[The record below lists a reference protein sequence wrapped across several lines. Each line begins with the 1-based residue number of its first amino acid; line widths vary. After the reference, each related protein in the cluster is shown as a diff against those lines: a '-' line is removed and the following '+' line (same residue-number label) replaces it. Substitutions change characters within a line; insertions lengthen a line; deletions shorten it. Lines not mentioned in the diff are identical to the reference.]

1 LQDVFYYM
9 AAVSLIEPFYVTAGF
24 ALYLNRR
31 AILEGWDI
39 ELALRRLEERLRA
52 LTTSTPVAL
61 VAAVILGCALIHP
74 QAAFADGV
82 VEKSAREEIQAVLNS
97 PEFSR
102 QKEVTRWQYI
112 GGYQRE
118 EKKDPGLLALWRYL
132 SALLGKI
139 AEFGLWITAGILLVV
154 ALIYLRRIIPEP
166 RLRDKKRYRPPDAL
180 FGFDIAP
187 ESLPEDVAGAATEM
201 ARTGRLR
208 EALSLLYRGALSSL
222 AHHHRLPLGPGD
234 TEGDCSRAVSRVL
247 PESAAY
253 FERLVGAWQ
262 AIAYAARTADAASV
276 QRLCDEWRPHFAV
289 TPQA

>member
-1 LQDVFYYM
+1 
-9 AAVSLIEPFYVTAGF
+9 
-24 ALYLNRR
+24 
-31 AILEGWDI
+31 
-39 ELALRRLEERLRA
+39 
-52 LTTSTPVAL
+52 
-61 VAAVILGCALIHP
+61 
-74 QAAFADGV
+74 
-82 VEKSAREEIQAVLNS
+82 
-97 PEFSR
+97 
-102 QKEVTRWQYI
+102 
-112 GGYQRE
+112 
-118 EKKDPGLLALWRYL
+118 
-132 SALLGKI
+132 LGKI
-139 AEFGLWITAGILLVV
+139 AEFGLWIAAGILLVV

-276 QRLCDEWRPHFAV
+276 QRLCDEWRPHFAA
-289 TPQA
+289 TSQA